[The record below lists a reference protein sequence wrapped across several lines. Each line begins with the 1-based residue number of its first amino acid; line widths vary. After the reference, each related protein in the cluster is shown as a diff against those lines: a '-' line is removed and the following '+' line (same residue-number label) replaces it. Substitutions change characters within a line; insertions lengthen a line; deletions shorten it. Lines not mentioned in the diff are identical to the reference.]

1 MKSFRELNH
10 LVSLIAIAT
19 CLALFASCKS
29 SSTTTSDDPNSG
41 SIAGTWTLKS
51 IQCLSV
57 PSDNF
62 PCWKSFLVPLGEI
75 NMQSNSTSVLTLS
88 ADGTYSG
95 DMLPKFDTLPQN
107 IFGCLLDTHSS
118 KQHIDGTFSAAEG
131 LIILH
136 VVNYLVNGQ
145 KQDSNDDEV
154 VVDGTYTVSSSAL
167 TFTFNLSG
175 GERWRVNFTK

>member
-1 MKSFRELNH
+1 MKTFHTLNH
-10 LVSLIAIAT
+10 VALLSILLSGLV
-19 CLALFASCKS
+19 LFQSCKS

-51 IQCLSV
+51 VQCLSV
-57 PSDNF
+57 ATENS
-62 PCWKSFLVPLGEI
+62 PCWKSFLIPLGEV

-95 DMLPKFDTLPQN
+95 DMLPAADTLPQN
-107 IFGCLLDTHSS
+107 IFGCLLNSHSS
-118 KQHIDGTFSAAEG
+118 KQHIDGTYSAAEG

-145 KQDSNDDEV
+145 KQNSFDDEV
-154 VVDGTYTVSSSAL
+154 VVDGIYIISSSAL
-167 TFTFNLSG
+167 TFTINLAG